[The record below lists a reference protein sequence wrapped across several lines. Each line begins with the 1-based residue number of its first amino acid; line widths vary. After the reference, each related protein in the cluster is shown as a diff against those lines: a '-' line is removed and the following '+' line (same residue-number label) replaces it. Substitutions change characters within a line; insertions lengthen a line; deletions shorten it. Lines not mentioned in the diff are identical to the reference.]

1 MARYKERTKS
11 IVEATVLTFPIL
23 FECDGEQVTAGPG
36 DFLITEADGTQ
47 FVMDSTEFNEK
58 YEPLKRPAGT
68 GTGRRGRPKANVE
81 SQGDS
86 RVLATV

>member
-36 DFLITEADGTQ
+36 DFLITDADGTQ
-47 FVMDSTEFNEK
+47 FVMDSAEFNEK
-58 YEPLKRPAGT
+58 YEPLKKPAGT
-68 GTGRRGRPKANVE
+68 GKRGRPKANVE
-81 SQGDS
+81 STGDS
-86 RVLATV
+86 RVLATA